1 MELDLPS
8 HRREMMLF
16 RGIGALWESARK
28 KGEEGVPCKTEA
40 TQCHKLRVGGENLS
54 SLPQE
59 SCLGVLHTW
68 LAAGGGTLSNGLAA
82 EEVEGEG
89 AEEGRDAVLAEQVEF
104 DELPDG
110 SRELGFQKLHFS
122 TGGAGGL
129 REEKNKPVNMTG
141 FWVLIHLRQPR
152 GEQAAAP

>member
-8 HRREMMLF
+8 HRRETMLF

-28 KGEEGVPCKTEA
+28 KGEE
-40 TQCHKLRVGGENLS
+40 RS
-54 SLPQE
+54 SLQNRSNPMPQIKGGRGE
-59 SCLGVLHTW
+59 FVLATSRVLPRSAPH
-68 LAAGGGTLSNGLAA
+68 LAGGGTLSNGLAA

-89 AEEGRDAVLAEQVEF
+89 AEEGGDAVLAEQVEF

-129 REEKNKPVNMTG
+129 REEKNKPVNTAG
-141 FWVLIHLRQPR
+141 FGVLIHLRQPR